1 MVATRTML
9 TASWSLQRADHGE
22 RPYWA
27 LILLAACLGQIGL
40 PGGGLGF
47 GYGSSGGIAE
57 PPLAFRAPVTEILSN
72 PLARA
77 IPAARIAD
85 CLLRPGCSY
94 DFNGRKGSYPD
105 IRLVYWAGGNPFHHY
120 QDLNR
125 LRSAWPRP
133 ETIIVHNSTDGA
145 NPFLAFCL
153 NRGHSLRR
161 KLEHGCFLT
170 HQQVSQQYLL
180 PVGKFQEIMMM
191 VVLMGLPK
199 GGHRVIDHY
208 HVPSEQTARA
218 APYRRCEGKL
228 RSRKNANRRSGIFR
242 RSKSDLYREGSAG
255 FSVSRPP

>member
-1 MVATRTML
+1 MAAARTMV
-9 TASWSLQRADHGE
+9 SIGWSLQRSHHGE
-22 RPYWA
+22 QPFWA
-27 LILLAACLGQIGL
+27 LVTLAAMLGQIGL
-40 PGGGLGF
+40 PGGGFGC
-47 GYGSSGGIAE
+47 GYGPTNLMGSGALLHSGPTLPQGVNPVSDFIPVARFSDMMLHPKERFSYNGAE
-57 PPLAFRAPVTEILSN
+57 H
-72 PLARA
+72 
-77 IPAARIAD
+77 
-85 CLLRPGCSY
+85 
-94 DFNGRKGSYPD
+94 SYPD

-153 NRGHSLRR
+153 NGGHSLRR

-218 APYRRCEGKL
+218 APYRDE
-228 RSRKNANRRSGIFR
+228 SG
-242 RSKSDLYREGSAG
+242 A
-255 FSVSRPP
+255 

>member
-1 MVATRTML
+1 MISMDE
-9 TASWSLQRADHGE
+9 RA
-22 RPYWA
+22 
-27 LILLAACLGQIGL
+27 
-40 PGGGLGF
+40 
-47 GYGSSGGIAE
+47 
-57 PPLAFRAPVTEILSN
+57 
-72 PLARA
+72 A
-77 IPAARIAD
+77 IPTSVWSPAA
-85 CLLRPGCSY
+85 
-94 DFNGRKGSYPD
+94 
-105 IRLVYWAGGNPFHHY
+105 IRF

-125 LRSAWPRP
+125 LRSAWRRP

-153 NRGHSLRR
+153 NGGHSLRR

-242 RSKSDLYREGSAG
+242 RSKSDCTGREVLGSQFLARLSKTG
-255 FSVSRPP
+255 LHVIGHADGPPPLSSAPPYWY